1 MEPTAPQ
8 PTTRQTTATAGALA
22 PRLRPTMRLGVAL
35 WLAYSLLAGVLQFR
49 TGIPYTDWFKTAG
62 NAFAT
67 AVVPLTVGGLALLAF
82 SRWCRWDHLWRDPV
96 RLRCTGLMK
105 LSMLAWMAMIALRLV
120 GIRWSTVPPALLV
133 AILAAGV
140 GVGFAEELLFRG
152 LFLRCLRQGGR
163 SEATAAIT
171 TGVCFGLF
179 HVPNMF
185 MGMGWIGAIQVVLAA
200 LSGILLYVFRRYT
213 GLIWPAMVA
222 HGLWDISTFLAGGYA
237 YPWLSAASLAA
248 QGVFVV
254 LGLLVYV
261 GLSRSD
267 RDTVVIPG
275 PHHTIASAVSEPL

>member
-1 MEPTAPQ
+1 ME
-8 PTTRQTTATAGALA
+8 TTGTEGVRG
-22 PRLRPTMRLGVAL
+22 PRVRPTIRLGIAL
-35 WLAYSLLAGVLQFR
+35 WLAYSALAGVLQFR

-67 AVVPLTVGGLALLAF
+67 AVVPLSLGGLALLAF
-82 SRWCRWDHLWRDPV
+82 SRWCRWDHVWRDPV

-105 LSMLAWMAMIALRLV
+105 LSMLAWMAMIAFRLV
-120 GIRWSTVPPALLV
+120 GIQWSAVPPDLLL

-152 LFLRCLRQGGR
+152 LFHL
-163 SEATAAIT
+163 
-171 TGVCFGLF
+171 
-179 HVPNMF
+179 PNMA

-213 GLIWPAMVA
+213 GLIWPAMAA

-237 YPWLSAASLAA
+237 YPWLSAASVAA

-261 GLSRSD
+261 GLYRSD
-267 RDTVVIPG
+267 RGTVVLPV
-275 PHHTIASAVSEPL
+275 A

>member
-1 MEPTAPQ
+1 MA
-8 PTTRQTTATAGALA
+8 AMGV
-22 PRLRPTMRLGVAL
+22 RPTIRLGIAL
-35 WLAYSLLAGVLQFR
+35 WLAYSALAGVLQFR

-67 AVVPLTVGGLALLAF
+67 AVVPLSLGGLALLAF
-82 SRWCRWDHLWRDPV
+82 SRWCRWDHVWRDPV

-105 LSMLAWMAMIALRLV
+105 LSMLAWMAMIAFRLV
-120 GIRWSTVPPALLV
+120 GIQWDAVPPDLLL

-163 SEATAAIT
+163 SEASAAIW

-179 HVPNMF
+179 HLPNML
-185 MGMGWIGAIQVVLAA
+185 MGMGWIGAIQ
-200 LSGILLYVFRRYT
+200 
-213 GLIWPAMVA
+213 WPAMVA

-237 YPWLSAASLAA
+237 YPWLSMASVVA
-248 QGVFVV
+248 QVEFVV

-261 GLSRSD
+261 GLYRSD
-267 RDTVVIPG
+267 RGTVVIPALEV
-275 PHHTIASAVSEPL
+275 TTM

>member
-1 MEPTAPQ
+1 MEPTTPQ
-8 PTTRQTTATAGALA
+8 PTTRQSTATAGALA
-22 PRLRPTMRLGVAL
+22 PRLHPTIRLGVAL
-35 WLAYSLLAGVLQFR
+35 WLAYSVLAGVLQFR
-49 TGIPYTDWFKTAG
+49 TGISYTDWFRTAG
-62 NAFAT
+62 NAFQT
-67 AVVPLTVGGLALLAF
+67 AVVPLSLGGLALLAF
-82 SRWCRWDHLWRDPV
+82 TRWCRWDHVWRDPV
-96 RLRCTGLMK
+96 RLRCTGLMR
-105 LSMLAWMAMIALRLV
+105 LSILAWMAVIALRLV

-185 MGMGWIGAIQVVLAA
+185 MGMGWAGAIQVVLAA
-200 LSGILLYVFRRYT
+200 LSGILLYVFRRAT
-213 GLIWPAMVA
+213 GLLWPAMVA

-237 YPWLSAASLAA
+237 QPWLSVASVAA

-261 GLSRSD
+261 GLYRSD
-267 RDTVVIPG
+267 RGTVVIP
-275 PHHTIASAVSEPL
+275 APLTPPPAP